1 MQMKNSLTHIVNY
14 EKKIR
19 DKFEK
24 CNMTRFNLGKT
35 LKHLKIQES
44 LRSEN
49 LTEYWS
55 FKGIFLYAFLYHERY
70 YTNTKWNKSLN

>member
-49 LTEYWS
+49 LTEY
-55 FKGIFLYAFLYHERY
+55 
-70 YTNTKWNKSLN
+70 